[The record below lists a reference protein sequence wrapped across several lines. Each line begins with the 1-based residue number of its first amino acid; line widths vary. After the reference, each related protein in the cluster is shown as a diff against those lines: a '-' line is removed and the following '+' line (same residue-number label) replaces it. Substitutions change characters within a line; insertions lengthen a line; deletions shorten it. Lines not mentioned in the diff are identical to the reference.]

1 MANAGEGEKGQDQLA
16 DALANLF
23 NNVAV
28 MVRGDLQGMS
38 SSLELLEKMNL
49 RFTEEYQG
57 FEDIASGLR
66 HFVEQ
71 LSDKNKGFETYVQKI
86 ELIDRQVTEFEAAV
100 SMLARYV
107 SLLESRVKSAC
118 QRPPV

>member
-28 MVRGDLQGMS
+28 MGMS